1 MAATVVHPI
10 ADLPLGPVDPSRWTA
25 IIPAA
30 GRGSRLG
37 SDEPKILYPILG
49 RPILFWLLD
58 ALAPVCG
65 STVLVLS
72 PAGRP
77 AVEPVAQSLGTP
89 LDIVI
94 QEHPTGMADA
104 VQCARAATQT
114 DFALVVWGDQVTLRT
129 ETIQA
134 CVALH
139 ERRPHAALTLATVMK
154 PNPYIDV
161 ERDPE
166 GRIIRVRQAR
176 EGEVDRPVGEND
188 CGLFL
193 FTAATLFS
201 VLESA
206 AAGARGERTGETNL
220 LQMLPAF
227 ERGPGSV
234 ATVRLSDLDE
244 TLGVNTSEEAAAAAA
259 ILAKRQ
265 SASRGVHG

>member
-1 MAATVVHPI
+1 MPAAIHPL
-10 ADLPLGPVDPSRWTA
+10 AALPLGPVDRSCWTA

-37 SDEPKILYPILG
+37 SDQPKILYPILG
-49 RPILFWLLD
+49 RPILSWLLD

-65 STVLVLS
+65 ASVLVLS
-72 PAGRP
+72 PAGRA
-77 AVEPVAQSLGTP
+77 AVGPVAQSLGAP
-89 LDIVI
+89 LEIVI

-104 VQCARAATQT
+104 VQRARAATRT
-114 DFALVVWGDQVTLRT
+114 DFVLVVWGDQVTLRT

-134 CVALH
+134 CAALH
-139 ERRPHAALTLATVMK
+139 QRRPNATLTLATVMK

-161 ERDPE
+161 ERDAA

-176 EGEVDRPVGEND
+176 EGEIDRAVGEND

-201 VLESA
+201 VLERA

-234 ATVRLSDLDE
+234 ATVRLADPDE
-244 TLGVNTSEEAAAAAA
+244 TLGVNTAEEAAAAAA
-259 ILAKRQ
+259 ILARRA
-265 SASRGVHG
+265 SASAAARG

>member
-1 MAATVVHPI
+1 MAAAIHPI
-10 ADLPLGPVDPSRWTA
+10 AGLPLGPLNPSRWTA

-30 GRGSRLG
+30 GRGSRLA
-37 SDEPKILYPILG
+37 SDQPKILYPVLG
-49 RPILFWLLD
+49 RPILSWLLD
-58 ALAPVCG
+58 ALGPVCG
-65 STVLVLS
+65 GTVLVVS

-77 AVEPVAQSLGTP
+77 AVEPVAHSLGKS

-104 VQCARAATQT
+104 VQRARAATRT
-114 DFALVVWGDQVTLRT
+114 EFVLVVWGDQVTLRS

-134 CVALH
+134 CAALH
-139 ERRPHAALTLATVMK
+139 ERRPNATLTLATVMK
-154 PNPYIDV
+154 SGPYIDV
-161 ERDPE
+161 ERDAE

-176 EGEVDRPVGEND
+176 EGEVERTVGEND

-193 FTAATLFS
+193 FTAANLFH

-206 AAGARGERTGETNL
+206 VVGARGERTGETNL

-234 ATVRLSDLDE
+234 ATVRLSDAEE
-244 TLGVNTSEEAAAAAA
+244 TLGVNTPAEAAAAAA

-265 SASRGVHG
+265 PPRPARG